1 MNGARSSAA
10 KGANVCLWPTKKRVM
25 PAKAGFHD
33 FLAAPGPSAFVTL
46 TEKSWMPAFAGMT
59 RERAGG
65 GRNPF
70 IRDFNR
76 MAYIFLLFKKSTPF
90 FLPPRGFTQR

>member
-1 MNGARSSAA
+1 
-10 KGANVCLWPTKKRVM
+10 
-25 PAKAGFHD
+25 
-33 FLAAPGPSAFVTL
+33 
-46 TEKSWMPAFAGMT
+46 MPAFAGMT

-90 FLPPRGFTQR
+90 FLPTGFHSKVSALQDGCATLRRNNITCTPVDPWAM